1 MRHFL
6 KVFLVFSFFEPWVFY
21 KRFLIEKNSVKC
33 ANIKCIH
40 VLLHFSVRYR
50 IAGLHIKYV
59 SIKLVFDK
67 LYDSWI
73 ILQFHLSV
81 CLQNWIIL
89 QFYLSVFLQSWIILQ
104 FHLSVCLQSWIIL
117 QFHLSVCL
125 RNWIILQFH
134 LSVCLQSLIILQF
147 HLSVCLQNWIILQFY
162 LSVCLQSWISFRFVC
177 QLRKPLWSDL
187 PLRPQFH
194 FQSSWPRGTFG
205 ATVEPNRPIDTSNML
220 SSFRT
225 YVILIANVIQV
236 VAIEQVS
243 S

>member
-6 KVFLVFSFFEPWVFY
+6 KVFLVFSLFEPWVFY

-33 ANIKCIH
+33 AKIKCIH

-89 QFYLSVFLQSWIILQ
+89 QFYLSVCF
-104 FHLSVCLQSWIIL
+104 
-117 QFHLSVCL
+117 
-125 RNWIILQFH
+125 
-134 LSVCLQSLIILQF
+134 
-147 HLSVCLQNWIILQFY
+147 
-162 LSVCLQSWISFRFVC
+162 QSWISFRFVC

-205 ATVEPNRPIDTSNML
+205 ATVEPNRPRHGPGSMSRQYPHTIP
-220 SSFRT
+220 
-225 YVILIANVIQV
+225 YKWP
-236 VAIEQVS
+236 
-243 S
+243 